1 MRNLSERVHSFLM
14 FTVVKKNFH
23 EVSMVKVMLEILK
36 RHKGLA
42 AILEIERLAGMA
54 PEVHLIL
61 M

>member
-1 MRNLSERVHSFLM
+1 MRNLSERVHPFLM
-14 FTVVKKNFH
+14 FIVVANIFH
-23 EVSMVKVMLEILK
+23 EVPMVKVMLEILK

-42 AILEIERLAGMA
+42 AILEIERLVGMA